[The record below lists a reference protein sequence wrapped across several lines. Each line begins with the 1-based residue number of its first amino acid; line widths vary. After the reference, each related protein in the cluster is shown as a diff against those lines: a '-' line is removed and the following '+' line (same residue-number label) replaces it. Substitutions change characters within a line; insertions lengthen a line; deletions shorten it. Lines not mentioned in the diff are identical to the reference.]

1 MSPTV
6 KRIKKYCSEVLR
18 CTREPSRMVL
28 KAREQRGAQ
37 RAVRTVLAIIERSAK

>member
-6 KRIKKYCSEVLR
+6 RRIKKYCSEVLR
-18 CTREPSRMVL
+18 QTRTTSRMVL

-37 RAVRTVLAIIERSAK
+37 RAAKTVLAIIERNTK